1 MNIGVIVEKRFLM
14 QEMAGAMIGALKAR
28 GIKAD
33 IICPQDGQFNPED
46 GMFISGAGERFDLN
60 CYDVLLSRNRN
71 GLGLA
76 MLSYADAANILT
88 INTSFAIQQVR
99 NKAKM
104 AIILSRSGVPYV
116 PTILAENVSTL
127 SHLPEEWFP
136 FMLKPT
142 YGSSSEGLRLIR
154 RRSELADVH
163 CGDAPILAQRY
174 LPNNGLDLKLYV
186 CGRKVFAVR
195 RPSPFNGDP
204 TASHQSIEVDS
215 GMVELALRCGEI
227 FGLDIYG
234 VNATE
239 TPDGLA
245 VREVNDFPNFTNV
258 PGAADEIADY
268 VLSRL
273 DGEVGLS
280 GASAFPGPA
289 DTAYGVH
296 TSTSSSAIADF
307 NARLA
312 KLGARIDLV
321 VVDLGNP
328 RLDRRLA
335 TA

>member
-14 QEMAGAMIGALKAR
+14 QEMAGGMIRALTAR

-33 IICPQDGQFNPED
+33 IICPQDGQFNPEN
-46 GMFISGAGERFDLN
+46 GMFISGVGERFDLN
-60 CYDVLLSRNRN
+60 RYDVLLSRNRN

-76 MLSYADAANILT
+76 MLTYGDAANILT
-88 INTSFAIQQVR
+88 INTPFAIQQVR

-104 AIILSRSGVPYV
+104 AIILSKSGVPCV

-142 YGSSSEGLRLIR
+142 HGSSSEGLRLIR
-154 RRSELADVH
+154 RRSELTDLH

-174 LPNNGLDLKLYV
+174 MPSNGFDLKLYV

-195 RPSPFNGDP
+195 KPSPFNGDP
-204 TASHQSIEVDS
+204 SASHQSVEVDS
-215 GMVELALRCGEI
+215 GMVELALRCGDI

-234 VNATE
+234 VNAVD
-239 TPDGLA
+239 TPNGLA

-258 PGAADEIADY
+258 PGAIDEIANY
-268 VLSRL
+268 ILARL
-273 DGEVGLS
+273 EGEVGLA
-280 GASAFPGPA
+280 GAVAFPRPVA
-289 DTAYGVH
+289 TAYGTH
-296 TSTSSSAIADF
+296 TSTSSSVIADF

-321 VVDLGNP
+321 VVDRGNP
-328 RLDRRLA
+328 EPRLH
-335 TA
+335 TAPA